1 LTAYTDQADG
11 VDDMFDGN
19 QSWYSIFGEQEN
31 SLSLKPVNQRINFYP
46 NPTKSTININAE
58 FNFAIIYSMNGQE
71 MIKSYS
77 KEIDLSELD
86 KGFYLLKLVDNSN
99 KIIGLSKILR
109 D

>member
-1 LTAYTDQADG
+1 MT
-11 VDDMFDGN
+11 VF
-19 QSWYSIFGEQEN
+19 
-31 SLSLKPVNQRINFYP
+31 P
-46 NPTKSTININAE
+46 NPTKSIINISAE
-58 FNFAIIYSMNGQE
+58 FNFAIIYSMNGQK

-99 KIIGLSKILR
+99 KTIGLSKIIR